1 MRFCSSCGF
10 LLTGVSE
17 LLANDG
23 VTQTALEIPAK
34 NKGSRLGAKLIFFS
48 LFSVPVFF
56 TLAIFTNGPALLFI
70 PAFFFLVGIA
80 HMTYKRIFREGPSE
94 PKIPRLPDTA
104 FYSEPLRMPSPLS
117 GADPLPPASVTDPTT
132 KLFEQPTV
140 IPGKNSGSAEQ

>member
-10 LLTGVSE
+10 LLTGVTD

-23 VTQTALEIPAK
+23 VTQTALEMPAK

-56 TLAIFTNGPALLFI
+56 TLAIFSNGPQLLLI
-70 PAFFFLVGIA
+70 PAFFFLVGLMHIA
-80 HMTYKRIFREGPSE
+80 YKWIFKEGPADTKT
-94 PKIPRLPDTA
+94 PKLPEA
-104 FYSEPLRMPSPLS
+104 ALYSEPARLASTLS
-117 GADPLPPASVTDPTT
+117 GADPLPPPSITDPTT

-140 IPGKNSGSAEQ
+140 VRDRDTGPADL

>member
-10 LLTGVSE
+10 LLTGVTN

-23 VTQTALEIPAK
+23 VTQTALELPAK

-56 TLAIFTNGPALLFI
+56 TLAIIINGPQLLLI
-70 PAFFFLVGIA
+70 PAFFFLIGLMHIA
-80 HMTYKRIFREGPSE
+80 YKRIFREGPAETRAPKLPE
-94 PKIPRLPDTA
+94 PAL
-104 FYSEPLRMPSPLS
+104 YSEPARFPSPVS
-117 GADPLPPASVTDPTT
+117 AVDPLPPPSITDPTT

-140 IPGKNSGSAEQ
+140 IRGRDTGPAE